1 MDMDMLHVLHIIA
14 TEHNEPEIPPLT
26 TINEFQQ
33 RLELYQKNTQ
43 NSNLIKLLSHERS
56 LAYFSNPWVYI
67 LNHLDDYKLVI
78 IDLTRSLF
86 PRWWLHEY
94 EICYHG
100 KYEIKDINK
109 VLWKIDICYP
119 IILSGDIIKLDKE
132 DFFDVK

>member
-56 LAYFSNPWVYI
+56 LAYFSNP
-67 LNHLDDYKLVI
+67 
-78 IDLTRSLF
+78 
-86 PRWWLHEY
+86 
-94 EICYHG
+94 
-100 KYEIKDINK
+100 
-109 VLWKIDICYP
+109 
-119 IILSGDIIKLDKE
+119 
-132 DFFDVK
+132 